1 MTSIAVALIVAAV
14 QPGSAS
20 AAVQNT
26 QEKVRTS
33 LNTWFKAKG
42 AARTKAREQAR
53 KAVAELIDFDALAK
67 ATLGKR
73 WEEFKPAERA
83 RYTASLKA
91 AMEANYLAKMRQG
104 KSSDVDRI
112 KTDLLGE
119 EPQGGATLV
128 HTKVHSGEDTVTIDY
143 AMEKRPKGWRAV
155 DVITEGVSLADT
167 YREQVGK
174 LLQKKSLND
183 VIAALDRKRKAL
195 EADQDKPLE
204 GSQGGGGA
212 ATEK

>member
-91 AMEANYLAKMRQG
+91 AMEANYLSKMRQG